1 MARTPAATAF
11 PGAALFR
18 LAPPAVLVAV
28 LAAALPAG
36 ALPQSVPPKVG
47 PDPES
52 LPRELVGV
60 GFDQRLG
67 EPLPLDARFR
77 DESGREVTLGS
88 FFGRRPVLLAPTYY
102 RCPMLCTLV
111 TEGVA
116 AAARELPFDAGEEYE
131 VVFFSFDPEDTPEAA
146 RAKKEVAVARSGRR
160 GTGDGWHFL
169 TGEPDSIR
177 RLTRAIGFRYE
188 RDESGEFSHVA
199 GVVVATPE
207 GKIARYFFGI
217 DYPPRDLRLALV
229 EASDE
234 KVGSLVDQVLL
245 FCFRYD
251 PATGRY
257 SVLTLNLVRVAGSL
271 TAAALLFGVVF
282 MLRRER
288 RHPGPPPHDIA
299 GGSA

>member
-1 MARTPAATAF
+1 MLRNRLPAA
-11 PGAALFR
+11 
-18 LAPPAVLVAV
+18 VLST
-28 LAAALPAG
+28 LCFIAAALPAG
-36 ALPQSVPPKVG
+36 ALPQSKPPKIG

-52 LPRELVGV
+52 LPEELAGV

-67 EPLPLDARFR
+67 ESLPLDARFR
-77 DESGREVTLGS
+77 DEDGREVTLGS
-88 FFGRRPVLLAPTYY
+88 FFGHRPVLLAPVYY
-102 RCPMLCTLV
+102 RCPMLCTMV
-111 TEGVA
+111 QEGVSA
-116 AAARELPFDAGEEYE
+116 AVRELPFETGEAYE

-146 RAKKEVAVARSGRR
+146 RAKKRQALSRAGRP
-160 GTGDGWHFL
+160 GTAEGWHFL
-169 TGEPDSIR
+169 TGEADSIR

-188 RDESGEFSHVA
+188 RDRETGEFSHVA
-199 GVVVATPE
+199 GVVVATPG
-207 GKIARYFFGI
+207 GKIGRYFFGI

-257 SVLTLNLVRVAGSL
+257 SALTLNVVRVAGGL
-271 TAAALLFGVVF
+271 TVAVLVFGVTF

-288 RHPGPPPHDIA
+288 HRPHDSRGTA
-299 GGSA
+299 